1 MLEGILLGPE
11 GAKWNEE
18 TRKMPEAYEAW
29 VDAQI
34 FSARATAMWDVYSD
48 LIFPLEN
55 TLKRSVLDQFWTYT
69 RKVRLCVYHMLP
81 RWADN
86 VFGWVHRITRTSV
99 ARRPTRCGTSTISRR

>member
-1 MLEGILLGPE
+1 MLEGVLLGPE
-11 GAKWNEE
+11 GEAWKKEPRE
-18 TRKMPEAYEAW
+18 LPESYEAW

-69 RKVRLCVYHMLP
+69 RKVRRRAY
-81 RWADN
+81 N
-86 VFGWVHRITRTSV
+86 TSCAAPV
-99 ARRPTRCGTSTISRR
+99 G

>member
-11 GAKWNEE
+11 GEKWKEE

-55 TLKRSVLDQFWTYT
+55 TLRRSVLDQFWTYT
-69 RKVRLCVYHMLP
+69 RKVRRRSRSVYY
-81 RWADN
+81 
-86 VFGWVHRITRTSV
+86 TSCAASV
-99 ARRPTRCGTSTISRR
+99 G